1 MYHVVPV
8 SSYLLHIIGRIDM
21 EIFAMLTFMG
31 GVLVGIGMLLLV
43 ITAVVYFFTR
53 EEN

>member
-1 MYHVVPV
+1 
-8 SSYLLHIIGRIDM
+8 M
-21 EIFAMLTFMG
+21 EVFAILNFIG

-53 EEN
+53 EEH

>member
-1 MYHVVPV
+1 MQHVVPV
-8 SSYLLHIIGRIDM
+8 SSYLLHSIRRIDM

>member
-1 MYHVVPV
+1 MILPV
-8 SSYLLHIIGRIDM
+8 AYWGMDM

-53 EEN
+53 EET